1 LHRKYSERPIIA
13 VAALIINQNKEI
25 VLIRRGVE
33 PGKGL
38 WSIPG
43 GAVELGETLIEAL
56 KREIRE
62 ETGLLIDPIEL
73 LDVVDI
79 IKRDYEGRIAFHYV
93 TVDYIARVIGGELR
107 AASDVVDV
115 RWVKWEDIGKYKTT
129 NTFRRLISRNRDKIL
144 KYLDE
149 DQIFKK
155 KNIFR

>member
-1 LHRKYSERPIIA
+1 MHRMYTDRPIIA

-56 KREIRE
+56 KREVKE

-79 IKRDYEGRIAFHYV
+79 IKKDENGRIIFHYV
-93 TVDYIARVIGGELR
+93 SVDYIAKVIGGELR

-115 RWVKWEDIGKYKTT
+115 RWVKWEDLKKYKTT
-129 NTFRRLISRNRDKIL
+129 NTFRRLIERNMEKIL
-144 KYLDE
+144 GHLHRE
-149 DQIFKK
+149 A
-155 KNIFR
+155 NI